1 MPKKRIPQQGKDGV
15 DGSAHSAEPSL
26 DEGSDDTVWY
36 LAIKKLHIV
45 QGPGSVPSSIR
56 FYPGQRFALD
66 GDEFVDIED
75 LLRLRAVKI
84 YEDSDEGWAKQRIAE
99 IPQKPKR
106 RRNRG

>member
-1 MPKKRIPQQGKDGV
+1 MVRLIQQNPAWMKVLTILSGIWR
-15 DGSAHSAEPSL
+15 L
-26 DEGSDDTVWY
+26 RNCT
-36 LAIKKLHIV
+36 
-45 QGPGSVPSSIR
+45 SSKGQVA
-56 FYPGQRFALD
+56 YPGQRFALD